1 MVEEL
6 EVVQWYM
13 SVMEKG
19 IDVKNVV
26 KSLLDEQVRNAR
38 LEKKF
43 TEKSS
48 QY

>member
-1 MVEEL
+1 MEEL